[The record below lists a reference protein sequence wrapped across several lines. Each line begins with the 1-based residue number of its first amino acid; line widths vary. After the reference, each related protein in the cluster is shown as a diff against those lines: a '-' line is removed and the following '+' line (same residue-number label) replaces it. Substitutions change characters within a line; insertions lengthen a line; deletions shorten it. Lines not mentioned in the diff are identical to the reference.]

1 MPSKPLNPSARSRF
15 SWINAGGG
23 FCLAAMLVLWS
34 PGVQVAGAEE
44 ALVRPQASQPLPPG
58 ALGGLSSEAESCEVD
73 APKGADLAAQ
83 IADVMAALEAKAEA
97 DGEDVVV
104 FNGGGSNYRTDND
117 VLAEIRRIRAEVKR
131 AQAAP

>member
-1 MPSKPLNPSARSRF
+1 MSSSPLRLSALFRA
-15 SWINAGGG
+15 SWLNAGGG
-23 FCLAAMLVLWS
+23 ICLAAMLVLWS

-44 ALVRPQASQPLPPG
+44 APVRHPVSQPLAPG
-58 ALGGLSSEAESCEVD
+58 ALGGFSSEAESCEAG

-83 IADVMAALEAKAEA
+83 VADVMAALEAKAEA

-104 FNGGGSNYRTDND
+104 FNGAGSNYGNDND
-117 VLAEIRRIRAEVKR
+117 VLAEIRRVRAEVKR